1 MKRTRAGPGGPST
14 KDSDAGLRTNGVAK
28 CAARLNAAET
38 FMHGARILEHGA
50 AISEDFVRNV
60 VRSLGSSPKVVGSV
74 ASEWHL
80 GLGWV
85 GVMVAFFRV
94 TYYVNTYAYTHNVR
108 NVRTVELR
116 RTAANGSHAVRAI
129 FAQITTCWALVRLL
143 LGLKHGNNHCQW
155 CQGQSFATCSRTYG

>member
-1 MKRTRAGPGGPST
+1 M
-14 KDSDAGLRTNGVAK
+14 
-28 CAARLNAAET
+28 
-38 FMHGARILEHGA
+38 
-50 AISEDFVRNV
+50 
-60 VRSLGSSPKVVGSV
+60 RSLGSSPKVVGSV

-129 FAQITTCWALVRLL
+129 FAQITTCLRVVGLL
-143 LGLKHGNNHCQW
+143 LGYFWDL
-155 CQGQSFATCSRTYG
+155 SMATIIANGAKGRALQLAPVHMVECVVAASELVRTVHMHAVDEGPPNLPYLRTAGSHQKVWMPH

>member
-1 MKRTRAGPGGPST
+1 M
-14 KDSDAGLRTNGVAK
+14 
-28 CAARLNAAET
+28 
-38 FMHGARILEHGA
+38 
-50 AISEDFVRNV
+50 
-60 VRSLGSSPKVVGSV
+60 RSLGSSPKVVGSV

-116 RTAANGSHAVRAI
+116 RTAANGSQAI
-129 FAQITTCWALVRLL
+129 HDRSELREL
-143 LGLKHGNNHCQW
+143 
-155 CQGQSFATCSRTYG
+155 TYGCGWCSKWMTLKNKIVVCYGNFWGVTQYVIMHVYTHNVQS

>member
-1 MKRTRAGPGGPST
+1 MVSGLVPDRST
-14 KDSDAGLRTNGVAK
+14 
-28 CAARLNAAET
+28 
-38 FMHGARILEHGA
+38 H

-116 RTAANGSHAVRAI
+116 RTVHMQFEQYSSKM
-129 FAQITTCWALVRLL
+129 QLVGLL
-143 LGLKHGNNHCQW
+143 LGYFW
-155 CQGQSFATCSRTYG
+155 A